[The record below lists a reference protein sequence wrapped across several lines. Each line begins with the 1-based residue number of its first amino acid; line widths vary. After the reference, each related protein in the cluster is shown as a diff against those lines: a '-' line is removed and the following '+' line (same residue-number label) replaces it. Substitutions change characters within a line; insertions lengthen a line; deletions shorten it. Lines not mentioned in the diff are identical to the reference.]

1 VEEAL
6 IRARI
11 FVMDRSGSDA
21 SFRAVLMLVRTL
33 IREDGGSKP
42 GRMSTDLSVCPVCKA
57 SPATRDSTQ
66 SAMPGRK
73 SFHTIQ
79 ERPNGMKSVGIHRRV
94 LIQAPPT
101 ARWSAPRCA
110 KTNYLGRGGVTRD
123 VCRGEIKFVRLGTGR
138 ARAGRKGRAAGRTR
152 SRCRTG
158 TALASASSRLQPAA
172 PRPISSRC
180 VLEGLR
186 SSL

>member
-11 FVMDRSGSDA
+11 FVMDRSGSDTP
-21 SFRAVLMLVRTL
+21 FRAVLMLVQTL

-42 GRMSTDLSVCPVCKA
+42 GRMSTDLSVCPFCKA

-73 SFHTIQ
+73 SFQTIQ

-94 LIQAPPT
+94 LIQAPP
-101 ARWSAPRCA
+101 SGCSSVGPSLCEN
-110 KTNYLGRGGVTRD
+110 KL
-123 VCRGEIKFVRLGTGR
+123 LGTGR
-138 ARAGRKGRAAGRTR
+138 RDPRCLLRRNETR
-152 SRCRTG
+152 STWHGPCTCWPQGPGR
-158 TALASASSRLQPAA
+158 
-172 PRPISSRC
+172 RPHAVTLPHWHC
-180 VLEGLR
+180 AGLCE
-186 SSL
+186 

>member
-1 VEEAL
+1 
-6 IRARI
+6 
-11 FVMDRSGSDA
+11 
-21 SFRAVLMLVRTL
+21 
-33 IREDGGSKP
+33 
-42 GRMSTDLSVCPVCKA
+42 MSTDLSACPFCKA

-73 SFHTIQ
+73 SFQTIQ

-94 LIQAPPT
+94 LIQA
-101 ARWSAPRCA
+101 RWSAPRCA
-110 KTNYLGRGGVTRD
+110 KINYLGRGGVTRD
-123 VCRGEIKFVRLGTGR
+123 VCRGEMKRVRLGTGR

-158 TALASASSRLQPAA
+158 TALASASSRLRPAA
-172 PRPISSRC
+172 PRPFSSRC

>member
-1 VEEAL
+1 MG
-6 IRARI
+6 I
-11 FVMDRSGSDA
+11 SGSDT
-21 SFRAVLMLVRTL
+21 SFRAVWMLVRTL

-42 GRMSTDLSVCPVCKA
+42 GRMSTDLSACPFCKA

-73 SFHTIQ
+73 SFQTIQ

-138 ARAGRKGRAAGRTR
+138 ARAGRKGRAAGRGTR